1 MEKLL
6 FAWSSG
12 KDSALA
18 LQQLGL
24 KEQQVMLL
32 TTITEDYERISM
44 HGVREVLLDKQ
55 AESLGLEIE
64 KVYISKGCSDQEYEE
79 KLEAILKKHQ
89 ALGVQS
95 VVFGDI
101 FLEDLKKYREDNLA
115 KIGMRGIF
123 PLWKRDT
130 AELAREF
137 ILKGFK
143 AVITCVDLKVVSKD
157 FSGREYDEQLIK
169 DLPKDVDPCGENGEF
184 HTFVYDGPIFSR
196 PIVIKRG
203 QRVTRADRFFFC
215 DLLPLQP

>member
-1 MEKLL
+1 MEKLF

-18 LQQLGL
+18 LQQLGI
-24 KEQQVMLL
+24 KEQQVILL

-55 AESLGLEIE
+55 AKSLGLEIE
-64 KVYISKGCSDQEYEE
+64 KVYISRGCTDQEYEE
-79 KLEAILKKHQ
+79 KLEAILKKHW
-89 ALGVQS
+89 ARGVRS

-157 FSGREYDEQLIK
+157 FSGREYDAQLIK
-169 DLPKDVDPCGENGEF
+169 DLPENVDPCGENGEF

-196 PIVIKRG
+196 PIAIKRG
-203 QRVTRADRFFFC
+203 RRVTREDQFCFC
-215 DLLPLQP
+215 DLLPAQP